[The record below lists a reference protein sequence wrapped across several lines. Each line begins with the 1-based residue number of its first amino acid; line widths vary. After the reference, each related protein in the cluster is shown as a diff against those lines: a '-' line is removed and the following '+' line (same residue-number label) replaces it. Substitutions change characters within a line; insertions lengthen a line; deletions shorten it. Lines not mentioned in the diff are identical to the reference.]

1 MGERLVELKSA
12 TFKQTLSSKIPLAVD
27 FYADWCV
34 PCIAVDQLIDRLA
47 EQYRGKMT
55 FARLNVDENQDITDR
70 YQVISIPTLLIFSHG
85 KAIKRFVGA
94 RKIKGCRREINQL
107 LT

>member
-70 YQVISIPTLLIFSHG
+70 YQVISIPTLLIFLHG

>member
-1 MGERLVELKSA
+1 MGDRLIELKSV
-12 TFKQTLSSKIPLAVD
+12 TLEQRLRSKLPLAVD

-34 PCIAVDQLIDRLA
+34 PCVVVDQLIERLA
-47 EQYRGKMT
+47 EEYRGKMN
-55 FARLNVDENQDITDR
+55 FGRINVDENQDITDR
-70 YQVISIPTLLIFSHG
+70 YQVMSIPTLLIFSNG

-94 RKIKGCRREINQL
+94 RKIKKCRREINEL

>member
-1 MGERLVELKSA
+1 MGERLVELKSV
-12 TFKQTLSSKIPLAVD
+12 TFKQMLSSKIPLAVD

-34 PCIAVDQLIDRLA
+34 PCIAVDQLIERLA
-47 EQYRGKMT
+47 EEYRGKMT
-55 FARLNVDENQDITDR
+55 FARLNVDENHDITDR
-70 YQVISIPTLLIFSHG
+70 YQVMSIPTLLIFSNG
-85 KAIKRFVGA
+85 KAIKSFVGA

>member
-1 MGERLVELKSA
+1 MGERLIELKSV
-12 TFKQTLSSKIPLAVD
+12 TLEQRLRSKIPLAVD

-34 PCIAVDQLIDRLA
+34 PCVAVDQLIERLA
-47 EQYRGKMT
+47 EEYRGKMN
-55 FARLNVDENQDITDR
+55 FGRINVDENQDITDR
-70 YQVISIPTLLIFSHG
+70 YQVMSIPTLLIFSNG

>member
-1 MGERLVELKSA
+1 MGERLIELKSV
-12 TFKQTLSSKIPLAVD
+12 TLEQRLRSKIPLAVD

-34 PCIAVDQLIDRLA
+34 PCVAVDQLIERLA
-47 EQYRGKMT
+47 EEYRGKMN
-55 FARLNVDENQDITDR
+55 FGRINVDENQDITDR
-70 YQVISIPTLLIFSHG
+70 YQVMSIPTLLIFSNG

-94 RKIKGCRREINQL
+94 RKIRGCRRGLNQL